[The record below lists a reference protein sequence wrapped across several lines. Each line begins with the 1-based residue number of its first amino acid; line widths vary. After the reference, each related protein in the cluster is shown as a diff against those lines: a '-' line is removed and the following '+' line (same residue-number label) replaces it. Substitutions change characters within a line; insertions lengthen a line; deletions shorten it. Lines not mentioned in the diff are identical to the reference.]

1 MKVFRRAVLWR
12 FIGLALG
19 GASCSPSALSQDNT
33 VFRVETRLVEVFA
46 TVRDHNGR
54 YIDGLPVQRFEVRD
68 NGEVQR
74 ITTFES
80 NTSQFACAILLDTT
94 GSMAAALPA
103 VKNSVLKIIDDL
115 RETDSVAV
123 YGFSAGVVRL
133 QDFTT
138 DKAAAK
144 QAVLRTRPGG
154 ATALFDAVSQVARE
168 IAPRAGK
175 KAIVVFTDGD
185 DNASLLNARAAVQ
198 RAKKTGVP
206 IFTIAEGD
214 ALKRK
219 PLLNQ
224 LADIADTTGGASYEA
239 WKTNDA
245 TLIFR
250 KIFEGLRHTY
260 LLAYRPPASSG
271 QSWRT
276 IQVVISGEKDA
287 RIRAKEGYIPE

>member
-1 MKVFRRAVLWR
+1 
-12 FIGLALG
+12 
-19 GASCSPSALSQDNT
+19 
-33 VFRVETRLVEVFA
+33 
-46 TVRDHNGR
+46 
-54 YIDGLPVQRFEVRD
+54 
-68 NGEVQR
+68 
-74 ITTFES
+74 
-80 NTSQFACAILLDTT
+80 
-94 GSMAAALPA
+94 
-103 VKNSVLKIIDDL
+103 
-115 RETDSVAV
+115 
-123 YGFSAGVVRL
+123 
-133 QDFTT
+133 
-138 DKAAAK
+138 
-144 QAVLRTRPGG
+144 
-154 ATALFDAVSQVARE
+154 VSQVARE